1 MQEPRNCQVFKDELI
16 SENLLKTFI
25 QSLEM
30 RIQRS
35 RYVDIQEGRC
45 TIDTWDSLKKEL
57 RSQFFPE
64 NLSIQARRKLRELKH
79 TGNIREY
86 VKQFAGLMLD
96 IRDMS
101 EKDKVF
107 CFVEGLK
114 PWAKTKLYEQ
124 RVQDLTSAYAAAE
137 RFFDLSNDSQDVRR
151 NQNSSSGGNKSNRP
165 TSPKA
170 AGGDKRP
177 SGDRKPFQTNTGNT
191 WRGPNNQ
198 NSYNRPLNSD
208 DKSSQAEG
216 EVGQTEEKRIFFGG
230 LEILIVSPEE
240 EAEAKGLSLRW
251 EKDTGKMKAVN
262 SAALPIV
269 GLVKRRMR
277 KLGGWSGPVDF
288 VVVKMDDF
296 DVTDIRQ
303 PNGFKMISAMQF
315 QKGLARDEP
324 RFMAIPLE
332 SLENPGETVPK
343 DILCVLEK
351 YSDVMPDSLPKS
363 LPPRRMIDHEIELL
377 PGAKPPAK
385 NAYRM
390 APPELAE
397 LRKQLDELLSAGFI
411 RPAKAPY
418 GAPVLFQKKKD
429 GSLRLCID
437 YRALNKLTIRNKYP
451 LPIITDLFDR
461 GEIFLEARLA
471 DRDIIKSELQREM
484 SPRRPVSQ
492 DTEPS
497 NSS

>member
-1 MQEPRNCQVFKDELI
+1 
-16 SENLLKTFI
+16 
-25 QSLEM
+25 
-30 RIQRS
+30 
-35 RYVDIQEGRC
+35 
-45 TIDTWDSLKKEL
+45 
-57 RSQFFPE
+57 
-64 NLSIQARRKLRELKH
+64 
-79 TGNIREY
+79 
-86 VKQFAGLMLD
+86 
-96 IRDMS
+96 
-101 EKDKVF
+101 
-107 CFVEGLK
+107 
-114 PWAKTKLYEQ
+114 
-124 RVQDLTSAYAAAE
+124 
-137 RFFDLSNDSQDVRR
+137 
-151 NQNSSSGGNKSNRP
+151 
-165 TSPKA
+165 
-170 AGGDKRP
+170 
-177 SGDRKPFQTNTGNT
+177 
-191 WRGPNNQ
+191 
-198 NSYNRPLNSD
+198 
-208 DKSSQAEG
+208 
-216 EVGQTEEKRIFFGG
+216 
-230 LEILIVSPEE
+230 
-240 EAEAKGLSLRW
+240 
-251 EKDTGKMKAVN
+251 
-262 SAALPIV
+262 
-269 GLVKRRMR
+269 
-277 KLGGWSGPVDF
+277 
-288 VVVKMDDF
+288 
-296 DVTDIRQ
+296 
-303 PNGFKMISAMQF
+303 
-315 QKGLARDEP
+315 
-324 RFMAIPLE
+324 
-332 SLENPGETVPK
+332 LENPGETVPK

-390 APPELAE
+390 GPPELAE